1 MPPNELV
8 KLKAQLQELLD
19 KGFIRPSSSP
29 WGCPVLFVNKKDKTL
44 RMFVDY
50 RPLNEVTIKNKYPL
64 PGIDIIFDQLAGA
77 KSTFDLGT
85 IKSRFDRKISQ
96 RLHSLPSMVC
106 MSIWLCLLASP
117 MHRHILCI

>member
-1 MPPNELV
+1 VEFIIELKPGTASISRRAYRMPPNELV

-77 KSTFDLGT
+77 KVFSKIDLRSRYHQ
-85 IKSRFDRKISQ
+85 IKI
-96 RLHSLPSMVC
+96 
-106 MSIWLCLLASP
+106 
-117 MHRHILCI
+117 